1 MAVAVPAG
9 STSHTAV
16 TLLVGRG
23 AVEAES
29 TAMRA
34 GGLALMG
41 VAAFA
46 AHAAEL
52 PPDVERVLSGHAIPA
67 DNVSIVVQ
75 PVDDSKPILSHLP
88 DVARSPASVMKTVT
102 TWSALEYLGPAYTW
116 PTEVYFLGAFDGH
129 KLDGDLGIKGY
140 GDPHL
145 VVEEV
150 WKLLRA
156 LRRMGLT
163 EITGDLVLDDT
174 YFAIDE
180 PDPGAFDGQPYR
192 TYNVVPNALL
202 MNFKAVQ
209 FQFMPDSARG
219 RVTVATDPVLS
230 NLNIDNNLALGDG
243 PCGGYQAGIS
253 FTLSD
258 DTALERVVLDGKFS
272 RRCSVYTLGR
282 TVLQHDTFA
291 FGLFSTLWKE
301 VGGTFAGKLR
311 KEPIPADATR
321 ALVWRSK
328 PLGEI
333 VRSINKNSNN
343 VMTRQ
348 LLYTLGAEA
357 AGAPGTRENGVAA
370 VRELLTARGLNIDSL
385 MLQNGA
391 GLSRDERASMQ
402 FLVDLLREAYHS
414 PYAPE
419 FIASLSLGGLDGTTR
434 GRFDS
439 TEPAQVMHLKTG
451 RLDHVSA
458 VAGYVRAAN
467 HKTYVVAV
475 VMNSPEAHRGPGQ
488 ELEEAV
494 LRYTLAQGN
503 RGLGARSAADTSQ
516 ATPP

>member
-1 MAVAVPAG
+1 
-9 STSHTAV
+9 
-16 TLLVGRG
+16 
-23 AVEAES
+23 
-29 TAMRA
+29 MRA
-34 GGLALMG
+34 GGLAFIG
-41 VAAFA
+41 AAAFA

-52 PPDVERVLSGHAIPA
+52 PPEIQRVLTGHGIPA
-67 DNVSIVVQ
+67 TDVSIVVQ
-75 PVDDSKPILSHLP
+75 AIDDPNPVLSHLA
-88 DVARSPASVMKTVT
+88 DVPRSPASVMKMVT

-116 PTEVYFLGAFDGH
+116 PTEVHFLGDFDGRT
-129 KLDGDLGIKGY
+129 LTGDLALKGH
-140 GDPHL
+140 GDPYL

-163 EITGDLVLDDT
+163 EISGDLVLDDSH
-174 YFAIDE
+174 FAIDE

-202 MNFKAVQ
+202 VNFKAVQ
-209 FQFMPDSARG
+209 FQFIPDPAHAR
-219 RVTVATDPVLS
+219 VAVATEPVLA
-230 NLNIDNNLALGDG
+230 NLKIDNNLALVDG
-243 PCGGYQAGIS
+243 PCRGYQAGIS
-253 FTLSD
+253 FNHAEPESL
-258 DTALERVVLDGKFS
+258 ARVVLDGSFS
-272 RRCSVYTLGR
+272 RRCNVYGLSR

-291 FGLFSTLWKE
+291 FGLFAALWKD
-301 VGGTFAGKLR
+301 VGGSFSGKLR
-311 KEPIPADATR
+311 KAQLPLEATP
-321 ALVWRSK
+321 ALVWQSK

-357 AGAPGTRENGVAA
+357 AGAPGTRANGVAA
-370 VRELLTARGLNIDSL
+370 VRELLTARGIDIDTL

-402 FLVDLLREAYHS
+402 FLVDLLREAYRS

-434 GRFDS
+434 GRFDAAP
-439 TEPAQVMHLKTG
+439 TAGVMHLKTG
-451 RLDHVSA
+451 RLDRVSA

-467 HKTYVVAV
+467 ERTYVVAV
-475 VMNSPEAHRGPGQ
+475 VMNSADAHRGPGQ

-494 LRYTLAQGN
+494 LRYTLAQN
-503 RGLGARSAADTSQ
+503 
-516 ATPP
+516 